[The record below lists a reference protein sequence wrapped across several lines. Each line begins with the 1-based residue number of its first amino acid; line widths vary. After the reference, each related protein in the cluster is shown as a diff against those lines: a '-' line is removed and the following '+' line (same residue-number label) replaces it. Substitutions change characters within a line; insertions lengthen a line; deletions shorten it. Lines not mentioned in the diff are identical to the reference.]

1 MENLDGH
8 NDVFTVMRLTDDN
21 NIIPKYVD
29 SNVENPESN
38 LLSKIEKND
47 DEDDKVSSSND
58 EVTTPSKARINSV
71 IFDDGPE
78 SNAAKRSLCNDLSSN
93 VAHKKLKSM
102 IKEEKD

>member
-8 NDVFTVMRLTDDN
+8 NNVFTVMRLIDDN
-21 NIIPKYVD
+21 NIISNYVD
-29 SNVENPESN
+29 SNVENQESD

-47 DEDDKVSSSND
+47 DEGDKVSSSND
-58 EVTTPSKARINSV
+58 EVKTPSKARINNV
-71 IFDDGPE
+71 ISNDGPKR
-78 SNAAKRSLCNDLSSN
+78 NAAKRSLCGDLSSN

>member
-8 NDVFTVMRLTDDN
+8 YDVFTVMRQTDDN
-21 NIIPKYVD
+21 NFISKYVD
-29 SNVENPESN
+29 SNVEIQESDI
-38 LLSKIEKND
+38 LSKIEKND
-47 DEDDKVSSSND
+47 DEGDKVSSND

-71 IFDDGPE
+71 ISDDGPE
-78 SNAAKRSLCNDLSSN
+78 SSVAKRSLCGDLLSN

>member
-1 MENLDGH
+1 MENLDRH

-21 NIIPKYVD
+21 NIISKYVD
-29 SNVENPESN
+29 SNVENQESD

-47 DEDDKVSSSND
+47 DESDKVSSSND

-71 IFDDGPE
+71 ISDDGPE
-78 SNAAKRSLCNDLSSN
+78 SSAAKRSLCGDLSSN

-102 IKEEKD
+102 IKEKKD